1 MRRAIHL
8 PVWEV
13 GPSMR
18 AGFRDPVTDSQATFR
33 ALMSAMAEPGLWQSL
48 VLTAEPIPN
57 EPAGLLSLALALL
70 DSEVSFYS
78 KDFPQTNE
86 AIRFYSGAS
95 IQSAAK
101 ADFIF
106 LNAETLRFKERDD
119 QLLSFLGSLKV
130 GEELAPETS
139 STLVVTLDDTFS
151 HISRDSPQSLSLLLE
166 GPGISAERHMNDLGL
181 SSLFWNWRRQQQSLY
196 PLGIDIVFIHEARVL
211 ALPRSTRLHF
221 SRQPARA
228 FTGQT

>member
-1 MRRAIHL
+1 
-8 PVWEV
+8 
-13 GPSMR
+13 
-18 AGFRDPVTDSQATFR
+18 
-33 ALMSAMAEPGLWQSL
+33 
-48 VLTAEPIPN
+48 
-57 EPAGLLSLALALL
+57 
-70 DSEVSFYS
+70 
-78 KDFPQTNE
+78 
-86 AIRFYSGAS
+86 
-95 IQSAAK
+95 
-101 ADFIF
+101 
-106 LNAETLRFKERDD
+106 
-119 QLLSFLGSLKV
+119 V